1 MIKTFFKLSG
11 ATLITLLLLTACG
24 GKTDTSALEQTI
36 DSLRQANQQQQNSL
50 QEMTTFV
57 TTMSD
62 GMNAI
67 AQQENMIFNNGG
79 NEGTSL
85 DKEQLKS
92 HLETLA
98 NTLTEQR
105 SKIKALSDS
114 LKARGADLSKMQ
126 GLIDN
131 LTRQLEEKD
140 TQLQQLRAELE
151 AKDIKI
157 GELSTQVSDLSDNV
171 STLQEE
177 SSQKS
182 QTIESQDKQLHTAWF
197 VFGTKKELKAQHII
211 EDGKVL
217 QSNFNQDYF
226 TKIDIRVDKEIR
238 LYSRSAKLLTAH
250 PASSYTLTQDANKQ
264 YILRITNPQLFW
276 SASKYLVVVV
286 K

>member
-11 ATLITLLLLTACG
+11 ATLITLLLLTGCG

-105 SKIKALSDS
+105 SKIKALTDS

-140 TQLQQLRAELE
+140 KVIAQLRQDVEQKNFSIADLQKKLNVAMAGSAQYEQRAAKAE
-151 AKDIKI
+151 K
-157 GELSTQVSDLSDNV
+157 ELA
-171 STLQEE
+171 
-177 SSQKS
+177 
-182 QTIESQDKQLHTAWF
+182 TITSAYVLM
-197 VFGTKKELKAQHII
+197 GTKEALL
-211 EDGKVL
+211 DGGYIDKRKHV
-217 QSNFNQDYF
+217 QTETMPKGDF
-226 TKIDIRVDKEIR
+226 TKVNIYQFTELDIPT
-238 LYSRSAKLLTAH
+238 RSPKLLTDH
-250 PASSYTLTQDANKQ
+250 PRKSYSIEKIDKENRKLV
-264 YILRITNPQLFW
+264 ITNPQLFW
-276 SASKYLVVVV
+276 SSSRYLIIQV

>member
-24 GKTDTSALEQTI
+24 GKTDTSALE
-36 DSLRQANQQQQNSL
+36 ANQQQQNSL

-67 AQQENMIFNNGG
+67 AQQENMIFNNGS

-105 SKIKALSDS
+105 SKIKALTDS

-140 TQLQQLRAELE
+140 KVIAQLRQDVEQKNFSIADLQKKLNVAMAGSAKYEQRAAKAE
-151 AKDIKI
+151 K
-157 GELSTQVSDLSDNV
+157 ELA
-171 STLQEE
+171 
-177 SSQKS
+177 
-182 QTIESQDKQLHTAWF
+182 TITSAYVLM
-197 VFGTKKELKAQHII
+197 GTKEALL
-211 EDGKVL
+211 DGGYIDKRKHV
-217 QSNFNQDYF
+217 QTETMPKGDF
-226 TKIDIRVDKEIR
+226 TKVNIYQFTELDIPT
-238 LYSRSAKLLTAH
+238 RSPKLLTDH
-250 PASSYTLTQDANKQ
+250 PRKSYSIEKIDKENRKLV
-264 YILRITNPQLFW
+264 ITNPQLFW
-276 SASKYLVVVV
+276 SSSRYLIIQV

>member
-105 SKIKALSDS
+105 SKIKALTDS

-140 TQLQQLRAELE
+140 KIIAQLRQEVEQKNFSIADLQKKLNVAMAGSAQYEQRAAKAE
-151 AKDIKI
+151 K
-157 GELSTQVSDLSDNV
+157 ELA
-171 STLQEE
+171 
-177 SSQKS
+177 
-182 QTIESQDKQLHTAWF
+182 TITSAYVLM
-197 VFGTKKELKAQHII
+197 GTKEALL
-211 EDGKVL
+211 DGGYIDKRKHV
-217 QSNFNQDYF
+217 QTETMPKGDF
-226 TKIDIRVDKEIR
+226 TKVNIYQFTELDIPT
-238 LYSRSAKLLTAH
+238 RSPKLLTDH
-250 PASSYTLTQDANKQ
+250 PRKSYSIEKIDKENRKLV
-264 YILRITNPQLFW
+264 ITNPQLFW
-276 SASKYLVVVV
+276 SSSRYLIIQV

>member
-11 ATLITLLLLTACG
+11 ATLIALLLLTACG

-105 SKIKALSDS
+105 SKIKALTDS

-140 TQLQQLRAELE
+140 KVIAQLRQDVEQKNFSIADLQKKLNVAMAGSAQYEQRAAKAE
-151 AKDIKI
+151 K
-157 GELSTQVSDLSDNV
+157 ELA
-171 STLQEE
+171 
-177 SSQKS
+177 
-182 QTIESQDKQLHTAWF
+182 TITSAYVLM
-197 VFGTKKELKAQHII
+197 GTKEALL
-211 EDGKVL
+211 DGGYIDKRKHV
-217 QSNFNQDYF
+217 QTETMPKGDF
-226 TKIDIRVDKEIR
+226 TKVNIYQFTELDIPT
-238 LYSRSAKLLTAH
+238 RSPKLLTDH
-250 PASSYTLTQDANKQ
+250 PRKSYSIEKIDKENRKLV
-264 YILRITNPQLFW
+264 ITNPQLFW
-276 SASKYLVVVV
+276 SSSRYLIIQV

>member
-105 SKIKALSDS
+105 SKIKALTDS

-140 TQLQQLRAELE
+140 KVIAQLRQDVEQKNFSIADLQKKLNVAMRGSAQYEQRAAKAE
-151 AKDIKI
+151 K
-157 GELSTQVSDLSDNV
+157 ELA
-171 STLQEE
+171 
-177 SSQKS
+177 
-182 QTIESQDKQLHTAWF
+182 TITSAYVLM
-197 VFGTKKELKAQHII
+197 GTKEALL
-211 EDGKVL
+211 DGGYIDKRKHV
-217 QSNFNQDYF
+217 QTETMPKGDF
-226 TKIDIRVDKEIR
+226 TKVNIYQFTELDIPT
-238 LYSRSAKLLTAH
+238 RSPKLLTDH
-250 PASSYTLTQDANKQ
+250 PRKSYSIEKIDKENRKLV
-264 YILRITNPQLFW
+264 ITNPQLFW
-276 SASKYLVVVV
+276 SSSRYLIIQV

>member
-36 DSLRQANQQQQNSL
+36 DSLRQANQQQPNSL

-105 SKIKALSDS
+105 SKIKALTDS

-140 TQLQQLRAELE
+140 KVIAQLRQDVEQKNFSIADLQKKLNVAMAGSAQYEQRAAKAE
-151 AKDIKI
+151 K
-157 GELSTQVSDLSDNV
+157 ELA
-171 STLQEE
+171 
-177 SSQKS
+177 
-182 QTIESQDKQLHTAWF
+182 TITSAYVLM
-197 VFGTKKELKAQHII
+197 GTKEALL
-211 EDGKVL
+211 DGGYIDKRKHV
-217 QSNFNQDYF
+217 QTETMPKGDF
-226 TKIDIRVDKEIR
+226 TKVNIYQFTELDIPT
-238 LYSRSAKLLTAH
+238 RSPKLLTDH
-250 PASSYTLTQDANKQ
+250 PRKSYSIEKIDKENRKLV
-264 YILRITNPQLFW
+264 ITNPQLFW
-276 SASKYLVVVV
+276 SSSRYLIIQV

>member
-105 SKIKALSDS
+105 SKIKALMPKGD
-114 LKARGADLSKMQ
+114 
-126 GLIDN
+126 
-131 LTRQLEEKD
+131 
-140 TQLQQLRAELE
+140 
-151 AKDIKI
+151 
-157 GELSTQVSDLSDNV
+157 
-171 STLQEE
+171 
-177 SSQKS
+177 
-182 QTIESQDKQLHTAWF
+182 
-197 VFGTKKELKAQHII
+197 
-211 EDGKVL
+211 
-217 QSNFNQDYF
+217 F
-226 TKIDIRVDKEIR
+226 TKVNIYQFTELDIPT
-238 LYSRSAKLLTAH
+238 RSPKLLTDH
-250 PASSYTLTQDANKQ
+250 PRKSYSIEKIDKENRKLV
-264 YILRITNPQLFW
+264 ITNPQLFW
-276 SASKYLVVVV
+276 SSSRYLIIQV

>member
-11 ATLITLLLLTACG
+11 ATLMALLLLTGCG
-24 GKTDTSALEQTI
+24 GKTDNSALEQTI

-105 SKIKALSDS
+105 SKIKALTDS

-140 TQLQQLRAELE
+140 KVIAQLRQDVEQKNFSIADLQKKLNVAMAGSAQYEQRAAKAE
-151 AKDIKI
+151 K
-157 GELSTQVSDLSDNV
+157 ELA
-171 STLQEE
+171 
-177 SSQKS
+177 
-182 QTIESQDKQLHTAWF
+182 TITSAYVLM
-197 VFGTKKELKAQHII
+197 GTKEALL
-211 EDGKVL
+211 DGGYIDKRKHV
-217 QSNFNQDYF
+217 QTETMPKGDF
-226 TKIDIRVDKEIR
+226 TKVNIYQFTELDIPT
-238 LYSRSAKLLTAH
+238 RSPKLLTDH
-250 PASSYTLTQDANKQ
+250 PRKSYSIEKIDKENRKLV
-264 YILRITNPQLFW
+264 ITNPQLFW
-276 SASKYLVVVV
+276 SSSRYLIIQV

>member
-62 GMNAI
+62 GMKAI

-105 SKIKALSDS
+105 SKIKALTDS

-140 TQLQQLRAELE
+140 KVIAQLRQDVEQKNFSIADLQKKLNVAMAGSAQYEQRAAKAE
-151 AKDIKI
+151 K
-157 GELSTQVSDLSDNV
+157 ELA
-171 STLQEE
+171 
-177 SSQKS
+177 
-182 QTIESQDKQLHTAWF
+182 TITSAYVLM
-197 VFGTKKELKAQHII
+197 GTKEALL
-211 EDGKVL
+211 DGGYIDKRKHV
-217 QSNFNQDYF
+217 QTGTMPKGDF
-226 TKIDIRVDKEIR
+226 TKVNIYQFTELDIPT
-238 LYSRSAKLLTAH
+238 RSPKLLTDH
-250 PASSYTLTQDANKQ
+250 PRKSYSIEKIDKENRKLV
-264 YILRITNPQLFW
+264 ITNPQLFW
-276 SASKYLVVVV
+276 SSSRYLIIQV

>member
-11 ATLITLLLLTACG
+11 ATLMALLLLTACG
-24 GKTDTSALEQTI
+24 DKTDTSALEQTI

-67 AQQENMIFNNGG
+67 ALQENMIFNNGG

-105 SKIKALSDS
+105 SKIKALTDS

-140 TQLQQLRAELE
+140 KVIAQLRQDVEQKNFSIADLQKKLNVAMAGSAQYEQRAAKAE
-151 AKDIKI
+151 K
-157 GELSTQVSDLSDNV
+157 ELA
-171 STLQEE
+171 
-177 SSQKS
+177 
-182 QTIESQDKQLHTAWF
+182 TITSAYVLM
-197 VFGTKKELKAQHII
+197 GTKEALL
-211 EDGKVL
+211 DGGYIDKRKHV
-217 QSNFNQDYF
+217 QTETMPKGDF
-226 TKIDIRVDKEIR
+226 TKVNIYQFTELDIPT
-238 LYSRSAKLLTAH
+238 RSPKLLTDH
-250 PASSYTLTQDANKQ
+250 PRKSYSIEKIDKENRKLV
-264 YILRITNPQLFW
+264 ITNPQLFW
-276 SASKYLVVVV
+276 SSSRYLIIQV

>member
-1 MIKTFFKLSG
+1 M
-11 ATLITLLLLTACG
+11 TLLLLTACG

-67 AQQENMIFNNGG
+67 ALQENMIFNNGG

-105 SKIKALSDS
+105 SKIKALTDS

-140 TQLQQLRAELE
+140 KVIAQLRQDVEQKNFSIADLQ
-151 AKDIKI
+151 KKLNVDFTIF
-157 GELSTQVSDLSDNV
+157 GEFGLDASDNAAK
-171 STLQEE
+171 TL
-177 SSQKS
+177 SCLNKDASRIHHLK
-182 QTIESQDKQLHTAWF
+182 ILH
-197 VFGTKKELKAQHII
+197 L
-211 EDGKVL
+211 
-217 QSNFNQDYF
+217 
-226 TKIDIRVDKEIR
+226 
-238 LYSRSAKLLTAH
+238 
-250 PASSYTLTQDANKQ
+250 
-264 YILRITNPQLFW
+264 ILRL
-276 SASKYLVVVV
+276 
-286 K
+286 

>member
-11 ATLITLLLLTACG
+11 ATLMALLLLTGCG

-67 AQQENMIFNNGG
+67 ALQENMIFNNGG

-140 TQLQQLRAELE
+140 KVIAQLRQDVEQKNFSIADLQKKLNVAMAGSAQYEQRAAKAE
-151 AKDIKI
+151 K
-157 GELSTQVSDLSDNV
+157 ELA
-171 STLQEE
+171 
-177 SSQKS
+177 
-182 QTIESQDKQLHTAWF
+182 TITSAYVLM
-197 VFGTKKELKAQHII
+197 GTKEALL
-211 EDGKVL
+211 DGGYIDKRKHV
-217 QSNFNQDYF
+217 QTETMPKGDF
-226 TKIDIRVDKEIR
+226 TKVNIYQFTELDIPT
-238 LYSRSAKLLTAH
+238 RSPKLLTDH
-250 PASSYTLTQDANKQ
+250 PRKSYSIEKIDKENRKLV
-264 YILRITNPQLFW
+264 ITNPQLFW
-276 SASKYLVVVV
+276 SSSRYLIIQV

>member
-11 ATLITLLLLTACG
+11 ATLMALLLLTACG

-105 SKIKALSDS
+105 SKIKALADS

-140 TQLQQLRAELE
+140 KVIAQLRQDVEQKNFSIADLQKKLNVAMAGSAQYEQRAAKAE
-151 AKDIKI
+151 K
-157 GELSTQVSDLSDNV
+157 ELA
-171 STLQEE
+171 
-177 SSQKS
+177 
-182 QTIESQDKQLHTAWF
+182 TITSAYVLM
-197 VFGTKKELKAQHII
+197 GTKEALL
-211 EDGKVL
+211 DGGYIDKRKHV
-217 QSNFNQDYF
+217 QTETMPKGDF
-226 TKIDIRVDKEIR
+226 TKVNIYQFTELDIPT
-238 LYSRSAKLLTAH
+238 RSPKLLTDH
-250 PASSYTLTQDANKQ
+250 PRKSYSIEKIDKENRKLV
-264 YILRITNPQLFW
+264 ITNPQLFW
-276 SASKYLVVVV
+276 SSSRYLIIQV

>member
-67 AQQENMIFNNGG
+67 ALQENMIFNNGG

-105 SKIKALSDS
+105 SKIKALADS

-140 TQLQQLRAELE
+140 KVIAQLRQDVEQKNFSIADLQKKLNVAMAGSAKYEQRAAKAE
-151 AKDIKI
+151 K
-157 GELSTQVSDLSDNV
+157 ELA
-171 STLQEE
+171 
-177 SSQKS
+177 
-182 QTIESQDKQLHTAWF
+182 TITSAYVLM
-197 VFGTKKELKAQHII
+197 GTKEALL
-211 EDGKVL
+211 DGGYIDKRKHV
-217 QSNFNQDYF
+217 QTETMPKGDF
-226 TKIDIRVDKEIR
+226 TKVNIYQFTELDIPT
-238 LYSRSAKLLTAH
+238 RSPKLLTDH
-250 PASSYTLTQDANKQ
+250 PRKSYSIEKIDKENRKLV
-264 YILRITNPQLFW
+264 ITNPQLFW
-276 SASKYLVVVV
+276 SSSRYLIIQV

>member
-24 GKTDTSALEQTI
+24 GKTDTSALEKTI

-105 SKIKALSDS
+105 SKIKALTDS

-140 TQLQQLRAELE
+140 KVIAQLRQDVEQKNFSIADLQKKLNVAMAGSAKYEQRAAKAE
-151 AKDIKI
+151 K
-157 GELSTQVSDLSDNV
+157 ELA
-171 STLQEE
+171 
-177 SSQKS
+177 
-182 QTIESQDKQLHTAWF
+182 TITSAYVLM
-197 VFGTKKELKAQHII
+197 GTKEALL
-211 EDGKVL
+211 DGGYIDKRKHV
-217 QSNFNQDYF
+217 QTETMPKGDF
-226 TKIDIRVDKEIR
+226 TKVNIYQFTELDIPT
-238 LYSRSAKLLTAH
+238 RSPKLLTDH
-250 PASSYTLTQDANKQ
+250 PRKSYSIEKIDKENRKLV
-264 YILRITNPQLFW
+264 ITNPQLFW
-276 SASKYLVVVV
+276 SSSRYLIIQV

>member
-11 ATLITLLLLTACG
+11 ATLMALLLLTGCG

-105 SKIKALSDS
+105 SKIKALTDS

-140 TQLQQLRAELE
+140 KVIAQLRQDVEQKNFSIADLQKKLNVAMAGSAQYEQRAAKAE
-151 AKDIKI
+151 K
-157 GELSTQVSDLSDNV
+157 ELA
-171 STLQEE
+171 
-177 SSQKS
+177 
-182 QTIESQDKQLHTAWF
+182 TITSAYVLM
-197 VFGTKKELKAQHII
+197 GTKEALL
-211 EDGKVL
+211 DGGYIDKRKHV
-217 QSNFNQDYF
+217 QTGTMPKGDF
-226 TKIDIRVDKEIR
+226 TKVNIYQFTELDIPT
-238 LYSRSAKLLTAH
+238 RSPKLLTDH
-250 PASSYTLTQDANKQ
+250 PRKSYSIEKIDKENRKLV
-264 YILRITNPQLFW
+264 ITNPQLFW
-276 SASKYLVVVV
+276 SSSRYLIIQV

>member
-11 ATLITLLLLTACG
+11 ATLMSLLLLTACG

-105 SKIKALSDS
+105 SKIKALTDS

-140 TQLQQLRAELE
+140 KVIAQLRQDVEQKNFSIADLQKKLNVAMAGSAQYEQRAAKAE
-151 AKDIKI
+151 K
-157 GELSTQVSDLSDNV
+157 ELA
-171 STLQEE
+171 
-177 SSQKS
+177 
-182 QTIESQDKQLHTAWF
+182 TITSAYVLM
-197 VFGTKKELKAQHII
+197 GTKEALL
-211 EDGKVL
+211 DGGYIDKRKHV
-217 QSNFNQDYF
+217 QTETMPKSDF
-226 TKIDIRVDKEIR
+226 TKVNIYQFTELDIPT
-238 LYSRSAKLLTAH
+238 RSPKLLTDH
-250 PASSYTLTQDANKQ
+250 PRKSYSIEKIDKENRKLV
-264 YILRITNPQLFW
+264 ITNPQLFW
-276 SASKYLVVVV
+276 SSSRYLIIQV

>member
-11 ATLITLLLLTACG
+11 ATLMALLLLTGCG

-105 SKIKALSDS
+105 SKIKALTDS

-140 TQLQQLRAELE
+140 KVIAQLRQDVEQKNFSIADLQKKLNVAMAGSAQYEQRAAKAE
-151 AKDIKI
+151 K
-157 GELSTQVSDLSDNV
+157 ELA
-171 STLQEE
+171 
-177 SSQKS
+177 
-182 QTIESQDKQLHTAWF
+182 TITSAYVLM
-197 VFGTKKELKAQHII
+197 GTKEALL
-211 EDGKVL
+211 DGGYIDKRKHV
-217 QSNFNQDYF
+217 QTETMPKGDF
-226 TKIDIRVDKEIR
+226 TKVNIYQFTELDIPT
-238 LYSRSAKLLTAH
+238 RSPKLLTDH
-250 PASSYTLTQDANKQ
+250 PRKSYSIEKIDKENRKLV
-264 YILRITNPQLFW
+264 ITNPQLFW
-276 SASKYLVVVV
+276 SSSRYLIIQV

>member
-1 MIKTFFKLSG
+1 MNKRIIQLLS
-11 ATLITLLLLTACG
+11 AVILTALLMACG

-36 DSLRQANQQQQNSL
+36 DSLRQVNQQQKNSL

-57 TTMSD
+57 TTLSD

-105 SKIKALSDS
+105 SKIHSLADS
-114 LKARGADLSKMQ
+114 LKARGADMSKMQ

-131 LTRQLEEKD
+131 LTQQLDEKD
-140 TQLQQLRAELE
+140 KIIAQLR
-151 AKDIKI
+151 KDIEQKNFSI
-157 GELSTQVSDLSDNV
+157 SDLQNKLRVAMAGSAQYEQRAAKAEKE
-171 STLQEE
+171 LA
-177 SSQKS
+177 
-182 QTIESQDKQLHTAWF
+182 TITTAY
-197 VFGTKKELKAQHII
+197 VLMGTKEALT
-211 EDGKVL
+211 DGGYIDKRKHVL
-217 QSNFNQDYF
+217 TESMPKGDF
-226 TKIDIRVDKEIR
+226 TKVNIYKFTELDIPSRSPKLLTDHPRKSYNIEKVDKENR
-238 LYSRSAKLLTAH
+238 KLV
-250 PASSYTLTQDANKQ
+250 
-264 YILRITNPQLFW
+264 ITNPQLFW
-276 SASKYLVVVV
+276 SSSKYLIIQV

>member
-1 MIKTFFKLSG
+1 MNRTFIRLSG
-11 ATLITLLLLTACG
+11 ACIMTVLLLTACG
-24 GKTDTSALEQTI
+24 GNGDSSQLQQTI
-36 DSLRQANQQQQNSL
+36 DSLRQVNQQQQNSL

-57 TTMSD
+57 STLSD

-67 AQQENMIFNNGG
+67 AYQENMIFSNSG

-114 LKARGADLSKMQ
+114 LKARGADMTKMQ

-140 TQLQQLRAELE
+140 KVIAQLRQDVEQKNFSIADLQKKLNVAMAGSAQFEQRAAKAE
-151 AKDIKI
+151 K
-157 GELSTQVSDLSDNV
+157 ELA
-171 STLQEE
+171 
-177 SSQKS
+177 
-182 QTIESQDKQLHTAWF
+182 TITTAY
-197 VFGTKKELKAQHII
+197 VLMGTKDALL
-211 EDGKVL
+211 DGGYIDKRQRV
-217 QSNFNQDYF
+217 QTESMPKGDF
-226 TKIDIRVDKEIR
+226 TKVNIYQFTELDIPSRSPKLLTDHPRKSYSIEKVDKENR
-238 LYSRSAKLLTAH
+238 KLVI
-250 PASSYTLTQDANKQ
+250 S
-264 YILRITNPQLFW
+264 NPQLFW
-276 SASKYLVVVV
+276 SSSRYLIIQV

>member
-11 ATLITLLLLTACG
+11 ATLMALLLLTACG

-140 TQLQQLRAELE
+140 KVIAQLRQDVEQKNFSIADLQKKLNVAMAGSAKYEQRAAKAE
-151 AKDIKI
+151 K
-157 GELSTQVSDLSDNV
+157 ELA
-171 STLQEE
+171 
-177 SSQKS
+177 
-182 QTIESQDKQLHTAWF
+182 TITSAYVLM
-197 VFGTKKELKAQHII
+197 GTKEALL
-211 EDGKVL
+211 DGGYIDKRKHV
-217 QSNFNQDYF
+217 QTETMPKGDF
-226 TKIDIRVDKEIR
+226 TKVNIYQFTELDIPT
-238 LYSRSAKLLTAH
+238 RSPKLLTDH
-250 PASSYTLTQDANKQ
+250 PRKSYSIEKIDKENRKLV
-264 YILRITNPQLFW
+264 ITNPQLFW
-276 SASKYLVVVV
+276 SSSRYLIIQV

>member
-67 AQQENMIFNNGG
+67 ALQENMIFNNGG

-105 SKIKALSDS
+105 SKIKALADS

-140 TQLQQLRAELE
+140 KVIAQLRQDVEQKNFSIADLQKKLNVAMAGSAQYEQRAAKAE
-151 AKDIKI
+151 K
-157 GELSTQVSDLSDNV
+157 ELA
-171 STLQEE
+171 
-177 SSQKS
+177 
-182 QTIESQDKQLHTAWF
+182 TITSAYVLM
-197 VFGTKKELKAQHII
+197 GTKEALL
-211 EDGKVL
+211 DGGYIDKRKHV
-217 QSNFNQDYF
+217 QTETMPKGDF
-226 TKIDIRVDKEIR
+226 TKVNIYQFSELDIPT
-238 LYSRSAKLLTAH
+238 RSPKLLTDH
-250 PASSYTLTQDANKQ
+250 PRKSYSIEKIDKENRKLV
-264 YILRITNPQLFW
+264 ITNPQLFW
-276 SASKYLVVVV
+276 SSSRYLIIQV

>member
-105 SKIKALSDS
+105 SKIKALTDS

-140 TQLQQLRAELE
+140 KVIAQLRQDVEQKNFSIADLQKKLNVAMAGSAQYEQRAAKAE
-151 AKDIKI
+151 K
-157 GELSTQVSDLSDNV
+157 ELA
-171 STLQEE
+171 
-177 SSQKS
+177 
-182 QTIESQDKQLHTAWF
+182 TITSAYVLM
-197 VFGTKKELKAQHII
+197 GTKEALL
-211 EDGKVL
+211 DGGYIDKRKHV
-217 QSNFNQDYF
+217 QTETMPKGDF
-226 TKIDIRVDKEIR
+226 TKVNIYQFTELDIPT
-238 LYSRSAKLLTAH
+238 RSPKLLTDH
-250 PASSYTLTQDANKQ
+250 PRKSYSIEKIDKENRKL
-264 YILRITNPQLFW
+264 IITNPQLFW
-276 SASKYLVVVV
+276 SSSRYLIIQV

>member
-1 MIKTFFKLSG
+1 MYKSLIKLSG
-11 ATLITLLLLTACG
+11 ACFMVALLMACG

-36 DSLRQANQQQQNSL
+36 DSLRQVNQQQENSL

-57 TTMSD
+57 TTLSD

-105 SKIKALSDS
+105 SKIHSLADS
-114 LKARGADLSKMQ
+114 LKARGADMSKMQ

-131 LTRQLEEKD
+131 LTQQLDEKD
-140 TQLQQLRAELE
+140 KIIAQLR
-151 AKDIKI
+151 KDI
-157 GELSTQVSDLSDNV
+157 E
-171 STLQEE
+171 
-177 SSQKS
+177 QKS
-182 QTIESQDKQLHTAWF
+182 FSINDLQNKLRVAMAGSAQYEQRAAKAEKELATITTAY
-197 VFGTKKELKAQHII
+197 VLMGTKEALT
-211 EDGKVL
+211 DGGYIDKRKHVL
-217 QSNFNQDYF
+217 TESMPKGDF
-226 TKIDIRVDKEIR
+226 TKVNIYKFTELDIPSRSPKLLTDHPRKSYNIEKVDKENR
-238 LYSRSAKLLTAH
+238 KLV
-250 PASSYTLTQDANKQ
+250 
-264 YILRITNPQLFW
+264 ITNPQLFW
-276 SASKYLVVVV
+276 SSSKYLIIQV

>member
-1 MIKTFFKLSG
+1 MIKTFFKLLG

-105 SKIKALSDS
+105 SKIKALTDS

-140 TQLQQLRAELE
+140 KVIAQLRQDVEQKNFSIADLQKKLNVAMAGSAKYEQRAAKAE
-151 AKDIKI
+151 K
-157 GELSTQVSDLSDNV
+157 ELA
-171 STLQEE
+171 
-177 SSQKS
+177 
-182 QTIESQDKQLHTAWF
+182 TITSAYVLM
-197 VFGTKKELKAQHII
+197 GTKEALL
-211 EDGKVL
+211 DGGYIDKRKHV
-217 QSNFNQDYF
+217 QTETMPKGDF
-226 TKIDIRVDKEIR
+226 TKVNIYQFTELDIPT
-238 LYSRSAKLLTAH
+238 RSPKLLTDH
-250 PASSYTLTQDANKQ
+250 PRKSYSIEKIDKENRKLV
-264 YILRITNPQLFW
+264 ITNPQLFW
-276 SASKYLVVVV
+276 SSSRYLIIQV

>member
-98 NTLTEQR
+98 NNLKGCDKEKLSNWVKENFTTE
-105 SKIKALSDS
+105 SI
-114 LKARGADLSKMQ
+114 
-126 GLIDN
+126 
-131 LTRQLEEKD
+131 
-140 TQLQQLRAELE
+140 RAEVLE
-151 AKDIKI
+151 PCDFR
-157 GELSTQVSDLSDNV
+157 DLYN
-171 STLQEE
+171 TL
-177 SSQKS
+177 K
-182 QTIESQDKQLHTAWF
+182 
-197 VFGTKKELKAQHII
+197 
-211 EDGKVL
+211 
-217 QSNFNQDYF
+217 
-226 TKIDIRVDKEIR
+226 
-238 LYSRSAKLLTAH
+238 
-250 PASSYTLTQDANKQ
+250 
-264 YILRITNPQLFW
+264 
-276 SASKYLVVVV
+276 
-286 K
+286 

>member
-1 MIKTFFKLSG
+1 MNRSFINLSG
-11 ATLITLLLLTACG
+11 ACIMTVLLLTACG
-24 GKTDTSALEQTI
+24 GNGDSSQLQQTI
-36 DSLRQANQQQQNSL
+36 DSLRQVNQQQQNSL

-57 TTMSD
+57 STLSD

-67 AQQENMIFNNGG
+67 AYQENMIFSNSG

-114 LKARGADLSKMQ
+114 LKARGADMTKMQ

-140 TQLQQLRAELE
+140 KVIAQLRQDVEQKNFSIADLQKKLNVAMAGSAQFEQRAAKAE
-151 AKDIKI
+151 K
-157 GELSTQVSDLSDNV
+157 ELA
-171 STLQEE
+171 
-177 SSQKS
+177 
-182 QTIESQDKQLHTAWF
+182 TITTAY
-197 VFGTKKELKAQHII
+197 VLMGTKDALL
-211 EDGKVL
+211 DGGYIDKRKRV
-217 QSNFNQDYF
+217 QTESMPKGDF
-226 TKIDIRVDKEIR
+226 TKVNIYQFTELDIPSRSPKLLTDHPRKSYSIEKVDKENR
-238 LYSRSAKLLTAH
+238 KLVI
-250 PASSYTLTQDANKQ
+250 S
-264 YILRITNPQLFW
+264 NPQLFW
-276 SASKYLVVVV
+276 SSSRYLIIQV

>member
-1 MIKTFFKLSG
+1 M
-11 ATLITLLLLTACG
+11 ALLLLTACG

-140 TQLQQLRAELE
+140 KVIAQLRQDVEQKNFSIADLQKKLNVAMAGSAQYEQRAAKAE
-151 AKDIKI
+151 K
-157 GELSTQVSDLSDNV
+157 ELA
-171 STLQEE
+171 
-177 SSQKS
+177 
-182 QTIESQDKQLHTAWF
+182 TITSAYVLM
-197 VFGTKKELKAQHII
+197 GTKEALL
-211 EDGKVL
+211 DGGYIDKRKHV
-217 QSNFNQDYF
+217 QTETMPKGDF
-226 TKIDIRVDKEIR
+226 TKVNIYQFTELDIPT
-238 LYSRSAKLLTAH
+238 RSPKLLTDH
-250 PASSYTLTQDANKQ
+250 PRKSYSIEKIDKENRKLV
-264 YILRITNPQLFW
+264 ITNPQLFW
-276 SASKYLVVVV
+276 SSSRYLIIQV

>member
-67 AQQENMIFNNGG
+67 ALQENMIFNNGG

-140 TQLQQLRAELE
+140 KVIAQLRQDVEQKNFSIADLQKKLNIAMAGSAQYEQRAAKAE
-151 AKDIKI
+151 K
-157 GELSTQVSDLSDNV
+157 ELA
-171 STLQEE
+171 
-177 SSQKS
+177 
-182 QTIESQDKQLHTAWF
+182 TITSAYVLM
-197 VFGTKKELKAQHII
+197 GTKEALL
-211 EDGKVL
+211 DGGYIDKRKHV
-217 QSNFNQDYF
+217 QTETMPKGDF
-226 TKIDIRVDKEIR
+226 TKVNIYQFTELDIPT
-238 LYSRSAKLLTAH
+238 RSPKLLTDH
-250 PASSYTLTQDANKQ
+250 PRKSYSIEKIDKENRKLV
-264 YILRITNPQLFW
+264 ITNPQLFW
-276 SASKYLVVVV
+276 SSSRYLIIQV

>member
-1 MIKTFFKLSG
+1 MNRTFIRLSG
-11 ATLITLLLLTACG
+11 ACIMTVLLLTACG
-24 GKTDTSALEQTI
+24 GNGDSSQLQQTI
-36 DSLRQANQQQQNSL
+36 DSLRQVNQQQQNSL

-57 TTMSD
+57 STLSD

-67 AQQENMIFNNGG
+67 AYQENMIFSNSG

-114 LKARGADLSKMQ
+114 LKARGADMTKMQ

-140 TQLQQLRAELE
+140 KVIAQLRQDVEQKNFSIADLQKKLNVAMAGSAQFEQRATKAE
-151 AKDIKI
+151 K
-157 GELSTQVSDLSDNV
+157 ELA
-171 STLQEE
+171 
-177 SSQKS
+177 
-182 QTIESQDKQLHTAWF
+182 TITTAY
-197 VFGTKKELKAQHII
+197 VLMGTKDALL
-211 EDGKVL
+211 DGGYIDKRKRV
-217 QSNFNQDYF
+217 QTESMPKGDF
-226 TKIDIRVDKEIR
+226 TKVNIYQFTELDIPSRSPKLLTDHPRKSYSIEKVDKENR
-238 LYSRSAKLLTAH
+238 KLVI
-250 PASSYTLTQDANKQ
+250 S
-264 YILRITNPQLFW
+264 NPQLFW
-276 SASKYLVVVV
+276 SSSRYLIIQV

>member
-11 ATLITLLLLTACG
+11 VTLMALLLLTACG

-105 SKIKALSDS
+105 SKIKALTDS

-140 TQLQQLRAELE
+140 KVIAQLRQDVEQKNFSIADLQKKLNVAMAGSAQYEQRAAKAE
-151 AKDIKI
+151 K
-157 GELSTQVSDLSDNV
+157 ELA
-171 STLQEE
+171 
-177 SSQKS
+177 
-182 QTIESQDKQLHTAWF
+182 TITSAYVLM
-197 VFGTKKELKAQHII
+197 GTKEALL
-211 EDGKVL
+211 DGGYIDKRKHV
-217 QSNFNQDYF
+217 QTETMPKGDF
-226 TKIDIRVDKEIR
+226 TKVNIYQFTELDIPT
-238 LYSRSAKLLTAH
+238 RSPKLLTDH
-250 PASSYTLTQDANKQ
+250 PRKSYSIEKIDKENRKLV
-264 YILRITNPQLFW
+264 ITNPQLFW
-276 SASKYLVVVV
+276 SSSRYLIIQV

>member
-11 ATLITLLLLTACG
+11 ATLMALLLLTGCG

-105 SKIKALSDS
+105 SKIKALTDS

-140 TQLQQLRAELE
+140 KVIAQLRQDVEQKNFSIADLQKKLNVAMAGSAQYEQRAAKVEKEL
-151 AKDIKI
+151 A
-157 GELSTQVSDLSDNV
+157 
-171 STLQEE
+171 
-177 SSQKS
+177 
-182 QTIESQDKQLHTAWF
+182 TITSAYVLM
-197 VFGTKKELKAQHII
+197 GTKEALL
-211 EDGKVL
+211 DGGYIDKRKHV
-217 QSNFNQDYF
+217 QTGTMPKGDF
-226 TKIDIRVDKEIR
+226 TKVNIYQFTELDIPT
-238 LYSRSAKLLTAH
+238 RSPKLLTDH
-250 PASSYTLTQDANKQ
+250 PRKSYSIEKIDKENRKLV
-264 YILRITNPQLFW
+264 ITNPQLFW
-276 SASKYLVVVV
+276 SSSRYLIIQV

>member
-11 ATLITLLLLTACG
+11 ATLMALLLLTASG

-67 AQQENMIFNNGG
+67 ALQENMIFNNGG

-105 SKIKALSDS
+105 SKIKALTDS

-140 TQLQQLRAELE
+140 KVIAQLRQDVEQKNFSIADLQKKLNVAMAGSAQYEQRAAKAE
-151 AKDIKI
+151 K
-157 GELSTQVSDLSDNV
+157 ELA
-171 STLQEE
+171 
-177 SSQKS
+177 
-182 QTIESQDKQLHTAWF
+182 TITSAYVLM
-197 VFGTKKELKAQHII
+197 GTKEALL
-211 EDGKVL
+211 DGGYIDKRKHV
-217 QSNFNQDYF
+217 QTETMPKGDF
-226 TKIDIRVDKEIR
+226 TKVNIYQFTELDIPT
-238 LYSRSAKLLTAH
+238 RSPKLLTDH
-250 PASSYTLTQDANKQ
+250 PRKSYSIEKIDKENRKLV
-264 YILRITNPQLFW
+264 ITNPQLFW
-276 SASKYLVVVV
+276 SSSRYLIIQV

>member
-85 DKEQLKS
+85 DKEQ
-92 HLETLA
+92 
-98 NTLTEQR
+98 
-105 SKIKALSDS
+105 
-114 LKARGADLSKMQ
+114 KMQ

-131 LTRQLEEKD
+131 LTRQMEEKD
-140 TQLQQLRAELE
+140 KVIAQLRQDVEQKNFSIADLQKKLNVAMAGSAKYEQRAAKAE
-151 AKDIKI
+151 K
-157 GELSTQVSDLSDNV
+157 ELA
-171 STLQEE
+171 
-177 SSQKS
+177 
-182 QTIESQDKQLHTAWF
+182 TITSAYVLM
-197 VFGTKKELKAQHII
+197 GTKEALL
-211 EDGKVL
+211 DGGYIDKRKHV
-217 QSNFNQDYF
+217 QTETMPKGDF
-226 TKIDIRVDKEIR
+226 TKVNIYQFTELDIPT
-238 LYSRSAKLLTAH
+238 RSPKLLTDH
-250 PASSYTLTQDANKQ
+250 PRKSYSIEKIDKENRKLV
-264 YILRITNPQLFW
+264 ITNPQLFW
-276 SASKYLVVVV
+276 SSSRYLIIQV

>member
-1 MIKTFFKLSG
+1 MNKRIIQLLS
-11 ATLITLLLLTACG
+11 AVILTALLMACG

-36 DSLRQANQQQQNSL
+36 DSLRQVNQQQKNSL

-57 TTMSD
+57 TTLSD

-105 SKIKALSDS
+105 SKIHSLADS
-114 LKARGADLSKMQ
+114 LKARGADMSKMQ

-131 LTRQLEEKD
+131 LTQQLDEKD
-140 TQLQQLRAELE
+140 KIIAQLR
-151 AKDIKI
+151 KDIEQKNFSI
-157 GELSTQVSDLSDNV
+157 SDLQNKLRVAMAGSAQYEQRAAKAEKE
-171 STLQEE
+171 LA
-177 SSQKS
+177 
-182 QTIESQDKQLHTAWF
+182 TITTAY
-197 VFGTKKELKAQHII
+197 VLMGTKEALT
-211 EDGKVL
+211 DGGYIDKRKHVL
-217 QSNFNQDYF
+217 TESMPKGDF
-226 TKIDIRVDKEIR
+226 TKVNIYKFTELDIPSRSPKLLTDHPRKSYNIEKVDKENR
-238 LYSRSAKLLTAH
+238 KL
-250 PASSYTLTQDANKQ
+250 
-264 YILRITNPQLFW
+264 IITNPQLFW
-276 SASKYLVVVV
+276 SSSKYLIIQV

>member
-11 ATLITLLLLTACG
+11 ATLITLLLLTGCG

-105 SKIKALSDS
+105 SKIKALTDS

-140 TQLQQLRAELE
+140 KVIAQLRLDVEQKNFSIADLQKKLNVAMAGSAKYEQRAAKAE
-151 AKDIKI
+151 K
-157 GELSTQVSDLSDNV
+157 ELA
-171 STLQEE
+171 
-177 SSQKS
+177 
-182 QTIESQDKQLHTAWF
+182 TITSAYVLM
-197 VFGTKKELKAQHII
+197 GTKEALL
-211 EDGKVL
+211 DGGYIDKRKHV
-217 QSNFNQDYF
+217 QTETMPKGDF
-226 TKIDIRVDKEIR
+226 TKVNIYQFTELDIPT
-238 LYSRSAKLLTAH
+238 RSPKLLTDH
-250 PASSYTLTQDANKQ
+250 PRKSYSIEKIDKENRKLV
-264 YILRITNPQLFW
+264 ITNPQLFW
-276 SASKYLVVVV
+276 SSSRYLIIQV

>member
-1 MIKTFFKLSG
+1 MNKRIIQLLS
-11 ATLITLLLLTACG
+11 AVILTALLMACG

-36 DSLRQANQQQQNSL
+36 DSLRQVNQQQKNSL

-57 TTMSD
+57 TTLSD

-67 AQQENMIFNNGG
+67 AYQEDMIFNNGG

-105 SKIKALSDS
+105 SKIRSLSDS

-131 LTRQLEEKD
+131 LTKQLDEKD
-140 TQLQQLRAELE
+140 KVIAQLRKDVEQKNFNINDLQKKLNVAMAGSAQFEQRAAKAE
-151 AKDIKI
+151 K
-157 GELSTQVSDLSDNV
+157 ELA
-171 STLQEE
+171 
-177 SSQKS
+177 
-182 QTIESQDKQLHTAWF
+182 TITTAY
-197 VFGTKKELKAQHII
+197 VLMGTKDALL
-211 EDGKVL
+211 DGGYIDKRKRV
-217 QSNFNQDYF
+217 QTESMPKGDF
-226 TKIDIRVDKEIR
+226 TKVNIYQFTELDIPSRSPKLLTDHPRKSYSIEKVDKENR
-238 LYSRSAKLLTAH
+238 KLVI
-250 PASSYTLTQDANKQ
+250 S
-264 YILRITNPQLFW
+264 NPQLFW
-276 SASKYLVVVV
+276 SSSRYLIIQV